1 MCSCFR
7 VKNIFVFENFNYL
20 ENVDVPAGIRLLITA
35 VLSYLR
41 AKSVLFFFSFLCR
54 AEHGK
59 YSVLV
64 GHSGARKRERMS
76 AFREI
81 LMTEALNK
89 VQSMDPETFK
99 KKVRPA
105 QLRLLS
111 K

>member
-1 MCSCFR
+1 MSSCFR
-7 VKNIFVFENFNYL
+7 VINILVFVILNYL

-35 VLSYLR
+35 VLSYLHP
-41 AKSVLFFFSFLCR
+41 KSVFFFFLCR

-64 GHSGARKRERMS
+64 GHSGARKREKMS
-76 AFREI
+76 AFREM

-99 KKVRPA
+99 KKVRLA
-105 QLRLLS
+105 QIRLLS